1 MFVCFWV
8 DWKEAEKRTPGAR
21 TSCGGKGGGGQPPT
35 HSHTHAHAH
44 LLGSSALAD
53 ALLGGRDLG
62 PQHRH
67 APEVARERRDP
78 LAPLAVDG
86 EEREPVDAEGL
97 DGGAHLGRGLA
108 VDGHEVD
115 VRIVRRELPE
125 LGGQGAARGA
135 GRDTVRREEEEEGEA
150 RSLPSLLLDG
160 GNVPA
165 TAASRSATVLADLT
179 LGGEGR
185 SYLVFRFGGGRETER
200 EREKKKRGERE
211 RRKTKAE
218 RV

>member
-1 MFVCFWV
+1 M
-8 DWKEAEKRTPGAR
+8 
-21 TSCGGKGGGGQPPT
+21 
-35 HSHTHAHAH
+35 
-44 LLGSSALAD
+44 
-53 ALLGGRDLG
+53 
-62 PQHRH
+62 
-67 APEVARERRDP
+67 
-78 LAPLAVDG
+78 
-86 EEREPVDAEGL
+86 
-97 DGGAHLGRGLA
+97 
-108 VDGHEVD
+108 
-115 VRIVRRELPE
+115 
-125 LGGQGAARGA
+125 
-135 GRDTVRREEEEEGEA
+135 RREEEEEVEA

-179 LGGEGR
+179 LGGEGS

>member
-1 MFVCFWV
+1 MQVLFVCFWV

-135 GRDTVRREEEEEGEA
+135 GRDVELEHREA
-150 RSLPSLLLDG
+150 RGGGGGGGEVVAVVVARRGKRPRDG
-160 GNVPA
+160 GLEVGDRP
-165 TAASRSATVLADLT
+165 RGPDV
-179 LGGEGR
+179 GR
-185 SYLVFRFGGGRETER
+185 
-200 EREKKKRGERE
+200 RGEL
-211 RRKTKAE
+211 
-218 RV
+218 VPGF